1 MSLPWVGGY
10 VWITFGYQYVF
21 IGGMAVVLGSILVA
35 SKIRLTKDI
44 LNNNEI

>member
-1 MSLPWVGGY
+1 
-10 VWITFGYQYVF
+10 
-21 IGGMAVVLGSILVA
+21 MAVVLGSILVA